1 MNNENFSA
9 VHSKL
14 DGALLIEA
22 SAGTG
27 KTYSLMHIL
36 LRLIVEKNIPIERIL
51 LVTFTKAATQEMR
64 FRLRSLLMDTVQK
77 LDEGGEITDPTLK
90 DQLKEWIP
98 DEEPE
103 KKQIVIDR
111 MKRALEGLE
120 DISVETIHAFC
131 QKMLNNYGFSSGK
144 IAESEVGEDS
154 DIIHKVLDEQMR
166 KYTRLNPDNGLLFM
180 ALPEDYLE
188 VALKGV
194 LSMPDDPDYGDFEV
208 CLNTAKISGS
218 NASIRYYRQNNLED
232 VENILN
238 NILTGSA
245 SEKAVEE
252 TVKILLNVKKIEE
265 AEEEIKKLLKV
276 DPKKVE
282 SKIKKN
288 KSNLQSLLKKAD
300 EIDDIENTIKE
311 KLKKTTKSDV
321 CQKLEKTISDN
332 LVKIDNIENTFKNL
346 LDSALKIKD
355 VENVLNDLL
364 EGAVEENNIENTIKD
379 LLDSALKIKDV
390 ENVLNDLLEGAV
402 EENNIENTIKDLLR
416 NAAKEVKSVKE
427 ELRLMTFDDMLV
439 RMYEEVKRNP
449 SFAEVVRSQFDAVLI
464 DEFQDT
470 DPMQYKIFSTLFL
483 DSKFLDR
490 GINEKKDKT
499 FVCFVGDPK
508 QSIYRFRSADLATYL
523 EASKEIGRTETLT
536 KNYRSF
542 SGIVKGIN
550 EFFSLSL
557 EAGEKALPLLEK
569 VNGQDE
575 ELPAFPFGQENLPF
589 FVSQVGKKGFPILK
603 KTPKGYEAIPAFEM
617 WWNTPDSKNYTAIN
631 DARKEID
638 KMIAC
643 DIDRLVNDKNICIYD
658 DSLNGEEFS
667 EKLRRIEPSD
677 IAILVERRSDAN
689 GVEEA
694 LRDKGIRCLRSSRDN
709 VLDTEERDEILAVLK
724 ALEEPENSRRMTAAR
739 ATRIFY
745 ESLKTILDNEDMAQ
759 EDRQLMDYLKS
770 NYSKFGLSKT
780 FKELFSKK
788 HTVEHLLPLKNG
800 ERILAN
806 YEQLIEIL
814 HAQSKTLQ
822 SLPGLI
828 RWFDKEESSG
838 GMDNGDRSVRRET
851 DDDVVQIETIHR
863 SKGLEYPIVYLPSAN
878 RKRDTKA
885 RDYKKFFL
893 NQKGQNNLF
902 FYADTPKKGDPI
914 KDAILKEQE
923 NEANRLAY
931 VAMTRASSRLVIPF
945 LQKFNVDGGA
955 GDVSFNN
962 PYGRILG
969 GDGKA
974 VNSYRNKLSDRFGLL
989 QKDIEAEVRE
999 RFREKKGKGELTFP
1013 ENVAVIKKDAPLTSS
1028 YKKEEDPEKAP
1039 ILDVEETN
1047 SRSPQWLQSSFS
1059 AIVRGLHSEIE
1070 YKGMDEGEEE
1080 PKPEGSPDPDTLS
1093 FDGGAAFGD
1102 FLHRIIE
1109 KTSFDLGK
1117 EENVEEL
1124 TEHVFRFFK
1133 TDGRIKED
1141 GEPNSEEVKAIVRMF
1156 QEITRVEIFPGIR
1169 LINVGKKEK
1178 SPELEFLLG
1187 GISEG
1192 KRLSVEQLVKALH
1205 ELMPNQFKDFHP
1217 EDRMISGY
1225 LTGSMDMVFFAEDK
1239 YWLIDWKSNFA
1250 RKENGDLVTDAN
1262 GYTPERINALMDKN
1276 FYHLQYLLYLV
1287 GLRRFLNL
1295 RLNVEESYDL
1305 IGGIGYVFLRG
1316 VRANR
1321 KDQAIYRYRPPLAL
1335 ILALD
1340 DLLTNG
1346 YDQNKIEEWKQQ
1358 LEKGED

>member
-1 MNNENFSA
+1 MNNKNFSA

-36 LRLIVEKNIPIERIL
+36 LRLIVENNIPIERIL
-51 LVTFTKAATQEMR
+51 LVTFTKAATEEMR
-64 FRLRSLLMDTVQK
+64 FRLRSLLMETVQK
-77 LDEGGEITDPTLK
+77 LEEDGEILDPTLN
-90 DQLKEWIP
+90 DQLEEWIHNKDP
-98 DEEPE
+98 H
-103 KKQIVIDR
+103 KRIDR
-111 MKRALEGLE
+111 ETVIVRMRKALEGLE

-131 QKMLNNYGFSSGK
+131 QKMLNNYGFSSGRT
-144 IAESEVGEDS
+144 AESEVGEDS

-166 KYTRLNPDNGLLFM
+166 RYTRFNPDNGLLFM

-208 CLNTAKISGS
+208 CLNTTKINGS
-218 NASIRYYRQNNLED
+218 NASIRYYKQKDISNI
-232 VENILN
+232 ENILKD
-238 NILTGSA
+238 ILKGTA
-245 SEKAVEE
+245 KEDDINKAVKELLKDAE
-252 TVKILLNVKKIEE
+252 KTDDIESTVKELLKEASKKKSIQKNLKILLKGATK
-265 AEEEIKKLLKV
+265 
-276 DPKKVE
+276 
-282 SKIKKN
+282 
-288 KSNLQSLLKKAD
+288 
-300 EIDDIENTIKE
+300 IDDIENTVKKEIKRTNVIE
-311 KLKKTTKSDV
+311 KINKEILND
-321 CQKLEKTISDN
+321 IA
-332 LVKIDNIENTFKNL
+332 KIEDIENTFKTLLNDAEKIKRIESVLDNL
-346 LDSALKIKD
+346 LTNYPIS
-355 VENVLNDLL
+355 
-364 EGAVEENNIENTIKD
+364 TID
-379 LLDSALKIKDV
+379 
-390 ENVLNDLLEGAV
+390 
-402 EENNIENTIKDLLR
+402 NIENTIKDLLR
-416 NAAKEVKSVKE
+416 DAAKEVKSVKE

-470 DPMQYKIFSTLFL
+470 DPMQYRIFSTLFL
-483 DSKFLDR
+483 ESKFLNRD
-490 GINEKKDKT
+490 INEKKDRA

-523 EASKEIGRTETLT
+523 GASEEIGRTETLT

-569 VNGQDE
+569 VNGQVE
-575 ELPAFPFGQENLPF
+575 ELQAFPFGQTNLPF
-589 FVSQVGKKGFPILK
+589 FVSQVGKKGFPLLK

-617 WWNTPDSKNYTAIN
+617 WWNTPESKNYTAVD
-631 DARKEID
+631 DARKDID
-638 KMIAC
+638 TMIAC
-643 DIDRLVNDKNICIYD
+643 DIDRLVNDKDICIYD
-658 DSLNGEEFS
+658 DSLNGEKFS
-667 EKLRRIEPSD
+667 EKLRRIHPSD
-677 IAILVERRSDAN
+677 IVILVERRSDAN

-694 LRDKGIRCLRSSRDN
+694 LKEKGIRCLRSSRDN

-724 ALEEPENSRRMTAAR
+724 ALEEPENSRCMTTAR
-739 ATRIFY
+739 ATRIFN
-745 ESLKTILDNEDMAQ
+745 ESLKTILTDESKAQDKAQ
-759 EDRQLMDYLKS
+759 EDRQMMDYLKN
-770 NYSKFGLSKT
+770 NYSKFGLAKT
-780 FKELFSKK
+780 FRELFSQK
-788 HTVEHLLPLKNG
+788 HTVENLLPLKNG

-814 HAQSKTLQ
+814 HAQSKKLQ

-828 RWFDKEESSG
+828 RWFEKEESSG

-851 DDDVVQIETIHR
+851 DDDVVQVETIHR
-863 SKGLEYPIVYLPSAN
+863 SKGLEYPIVYLLGTN
-878 RKRDTKA
+878 KKRKENA
-885 RDYKKFFL
+885 RDFKKFFL

-902 FYADTPKKGDPI
+902 FYADTPKDGDPI
-914 KDAILKEQE
+914 KEAILKEQK

-945 LQKFNVDGGA
+945 LQKFKVDGGA
-955 GDVSFNN
+955 YKDTFCSA
-962 PYGRILG
+962 YGRILG
-969 GDGKA
+969 GNNEH
-974 VNSYRNKLSDRFGLL
+974 VNIYRNKLSYRLGLL

-999 RFREKKGKGELTFP
+999 SFREKKGKGELTFP
-1013 ENVAVIKKDAPLTSS
+1013 ENVAVIKEGAPLNSS
-1028 YKKEEDPEKAP
+1028 YKKKDEEKNAQVLNIEKAN
-1039 ILDVEETN
+1039 T
-1047 SRSPQWLQSSFS
+1047 RSPQWIQSSFS

-1080 PKPEGSPDPDTLS
+1080 PKQEGSPDPDTLS
-1093 FDGGAAFGD
+1093 FDGGVAFGD

-1109 KTSFDLGK
+1109 KISFDLGK

-1124 TEHVFRFFK
+1124 TERVSKFLK

-1141 GEPNSEEVKAIVRMF
+1141 GEPDSEEVKAIVRMF
-1156 QEITRVEIFPGIR
+1156 QEITRVEIFPGIH
-1169 LINVGKKEK
+1169 LIDVGKKEK

-1192 KRLSVEQLVKALH
+1192 KRLSVEQLTKALH
-1205 ELMPNQFKDFHP
+1205 ELMPNQFKDFYP

-1225 LTGSMDMVFFAEDK
+1225 LTGSMDMVFFANDQ

-1250 RKENGDLVTDAN
+1250 REKNGDLVNDAN
-1262 GYTPERINALMDKN
+1262 GYTQERILALMDKN

-1305 IGGIGYVFLRG
+1305 IGGVGYVFLRG

-1321 KDQAIYRYRPPLAL
+1321 KDQAIYRTRPPLAL

-1346 YDQNKIEEWKQQ
+1346 YDENKIKEWKHQI
-1358 LEKGED
+1358 EKNTKG

>member
-1 MNNENFSA
+1 MNNKNFSA

-36 LRLIVEKNIPIERIL
+36 LRLIVEKKIPIERIL

-64 FRLRSLLMDTVQK
+64 SRLRSLLMETVQK
-77 LDEGGEITDPTLK
+77 LDEGGEITDPTLN
-90 DQLKEWIP
+90 DQLKEWIHNK
-98 DEEPE
+98 ESH
-103 KKQIVIDR
+103 KRIDR
-111 MKRALEGLE
+111 ETVIVRMKKALEGLE

-166 KYTRLNPDNGLLFM
+166 KFTRLNPDNGLLFM

-194 LSMPDDPDYGDFEV
+194 LSMPDDPKYGDFEV
-208 CLNTAKISGS
+208 CLSTAKISGS
-218 NASIRYYRQNNLED
+218 NASIRYYKQKDILD
-232 VENILN
+232 IENILRD
-238 NILTGSA
+238 ILKCVGNE
-245 SEKAVEE
+245 EKITKV
-252 TVKILLNVKKIEE
+252 VKELLNDVEKIDDIESTV
-265 AEEEIKKLLKV
+265 KKLLKDTV
-276 DPKKVE
+276 
-282 SKIKKN
+282 KIK
-288 KSNLQSLLKKAD
+288 L
-300 EIDDIENTIKE
+300 IENTLGNP
-311 KLKKTTKSDV
+311 LKN
-321 CQKLEKTISDN
+321 CPIST
-332 LVKIDNIENTFKNL
+332 IDNIENT
-346 LDSALKIKD
+346 
-355 VENVLNDLL
+355 V
-364 EGAVEENNIENTIKD
+364 
-379 LLDSALKIKDV
+379 
-390 ENVLNDLLEGAV
+390 
-402 EENNIENTIKDLLR
+402 KDLLR
-416 NAAKEVKSVKE
+416 DAAKEVKSVKE

-542 SGIVKGIN
+542 SGIVRGIN

-575 ELPAFPFGQENLPF
+575 ELPAFPFGQDNLPF

-638 KMIAC
+638 TMIAC
-643 DIDRLVNDKNICIYD
+643 DIDRLVNDKDICIYD

-667 EKLRRIEPSD
+667 EKLRRIHPSD

-709 VLDTEERDEILAVLK
+709 VLDTEERDEIQAVLK

-739 ATRIFY
+739 STRIFY
-745 ESLKTILDNEDMAQ
+745 ESLKTILDKEDMAQ

-788 HTVEHLLPLKNG
+788 HTVENLLPLKNG

-828 RWFDKEESSG
+828 RWFEKEESSG

-851 DDDVVQIETIHR
+851 DDDVVQVETIHR
-863 SKGLEYPIVYLPSAN
+863 SKGLEYPIVYLPGTTT
-878 RKRDTKA
+878 RKRKESA

-902 FYADTPKKGDPI
+902 FYAETPKKGDPI

-945 LQKFNVDGGA
+945 LQKFKKNNGA
-955 GDVSFNN
+955 HSDTFTN
-962 PYGRILG
+962 PYCRILG
-969 GDGKA
+969 KNADDI
-974 VNSYRNKLSDRFGLL
+974 NIYRQDLSDRFNLM
-989 QKDIEAEVRE
+989 QEDIEAEVRE

-1028 YKKEEDPEKAP
+1028 YKEEEDPEKAP

-1109 KTSFDLGK
+1109 KTPFDLGK

-1124 TEHVFRFFK
+1124 TEHVSKFFK

-1141 GEPNSEEVKAIVRMF
+1141 GEPDSEEVKAIVRMF
-1156 QEITRVEIFPGIR
+1156 QEITRVEIFPGIH
-1169 LINVGKKEK
+1169 LIDVGKKEK

-1192 KRLSVEQLVKALH
+1192 KGLSVEQLVKALH
-1205 ELMPNQFKDFHP
+1205 ELMPNQFKNFHP

-1225 LTGSMDMVFFAEDK
+1225 LTGSMDMVFFAKDK

-1276 FYHLQYLLYLV
+1276 FYRLQYLLYLV

-1295 RLNVEESYDL
+1295 RLNLEESYDF
-1305 IGGIGYVFLRG
+1305 IGGVGYVFLRG

-1321 KDQAIYRYRPPLAL
+1321 EEQAIYRDRPPLAL
-1335 ILALD
+1335 IKALD

-1346 YDQNKIEEWKQQ
+1346 YDENKIEEWKHK
-1358 LEKGED
+1358 LEKVEG